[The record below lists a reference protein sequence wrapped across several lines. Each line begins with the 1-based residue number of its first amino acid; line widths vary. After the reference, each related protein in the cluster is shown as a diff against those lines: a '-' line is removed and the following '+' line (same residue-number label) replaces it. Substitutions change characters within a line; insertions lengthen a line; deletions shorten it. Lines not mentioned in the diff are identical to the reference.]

1 MPQRQ
6 SDEAPQREVQVEQDE
21 GRKGD
26 DVGQRRPA
34 RGETVEEAAAD
45 TDDENQNG
53 KTDDRRVAPDRRLSA
68 PQSDHKQNAGED
80 EREVG
85 DQIERLGP
93 EPRPA
98 PLAVEIE
105 EVALHARRLTTP
117 G

>member
-21 GRKGD
+21 ERNGD

-53 KTDDRRVAPDRRLSA
+53 KTDDRRVAPDRRLRA
-68 PQSDHKQNAGED
+68 PQRDHQQNAGED

-85 DQIERLGP
+85 DQIKRLDRKSVVSGK
-93 EPRPA
+93 RWSVRVD
-98 PLAVEIE
+98 L
-105 EVALHARRLTTP
+105 
-117 G
+117 GG